1 MKVIVVTEAVLHG
14 ESSAAVYGPHG
25 LDREVL
31 SPYLEVFERVVVV
44 ARQLRRAPPAR
55 AQRLD
60 QHGVEV
66 LGLPMYQGAGGFLA
80 NLGALMRAIRPL
92 RRVPAAIVLRV
103 PSPLASVVQALT
115 WSFGRPYAVEVVG
128 DVWDVLAPG
137 VVDVPWRPLLRLLG
151 TAETKRL
158 CYWAAAGA
166 YVTRQRLQRRYPMR
180 AGSRRGKRP
189 LATQYSSIS
198 LPARVAT
205 QPPAVANRL
214 LFVGSLAQRYKGLDT
229 LLQAMALARDRG
241 REQSLRVIGEGRYLP
256 EMEGLARQL
265 GIADRVVFLG
275 TLSRAQLA
283 QEMAAAELFVLPSR
297 TEGLPRVL
305 LEAMAV
311 GTPCVATAVG
321 GIPELLP
328 AEALTR
334 PDDPAALAELVER
347 VLGSPQLRRRLV
359 EHGDAA
365 LADFR
370 PEVQGP
376 RRRAFLQGLRA
387 RTMAWLEA
395 HPDACESAIE

>member
-1 MKVIVVTEAVLHG
+1 VKVIVVTEAVLHG
-14 ESSAAVYGPHG
+14 ESSAPVYGPHG

-31 SPYLEVFERVVVV
+31 APYLEVFERVVVV
-44 ARQLRRAPPAR
+44 ARQLRRPPPAR
-55 AQRLD
+55 VQRLD
-60 QHGVEV
+60 QDGVEV
-66 LGLPMYQGAGGFLA
+66 VALPMYQGAGGYLA
-80 NLGALMRAIRPL
+80 NLGALVRAIRPL
-92 RRVPAAIVLRV
+92 RRMPAAIVLRV
-103 PSPLASVVQALT
+103 PSPLASLVQAVT

-137 VVDVPWRPLLRLLG
+137 VVDVPWRPVLRLLG
-151 TAETKRL
+151 FAETRRL

-166 YVTRQRLQRRYPMR
+166 YVTRQRLQRRYPLR
-180 AGSRRGKRP
+180 AGNRRGDRP
-189 LATQYSSIS
+189 LATQYSSIA
-198 LPARVAT
+198 LPARAGT
-205 QPPAVANRL
+205 RSPPVANRL

-229 LLQAMALARDRG
+229 LLRAMALARDRG
-241 REQSLRVIGEGRYLP
+241 REQSLRVVGDGRYLP
-256 EMEGLARQL
+256 EMESLAHRL

-275 TLSRAQLA
+275 MLSRSQLT
-283 QEMAAAELFVLPSR
+283 QEMAAAQLFVLPSR

-334 PDDPAALAELVER
+334 PDAPAALAELVER
-347 VLGSPQLRRRLV
+347 VLGSPELRRRLV
-359 EHGDAA
+359 ELGDAA
-365 LADFR
+365 VADFR

-376 RRRAFLQGLRA
+376 RRRAFLQDLRA

-395 HPDACESAIE
+395 HPDACETAIE